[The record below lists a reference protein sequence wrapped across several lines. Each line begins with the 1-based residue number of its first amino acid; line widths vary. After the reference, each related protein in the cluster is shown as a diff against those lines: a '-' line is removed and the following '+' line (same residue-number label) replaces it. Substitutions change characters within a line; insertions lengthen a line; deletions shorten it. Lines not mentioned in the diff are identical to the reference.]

1 VPGHGPIIDE
11 AELAEVLDAQAR
23 YFRLIQRTA
32 RAGLAAGRTPLQA
45 AGDCDL
51 GGFAAWP
58 DSQRIVLNL
67 HRAYADAAGDT
78 IDLLSAF
85 TDAVTFNGGPFEW
98 SVNH

>member
-1 VPGHGPIIDE
+1 
-11 AELAEVLDAQAR
+11 
-23 YFRLIQRTA
+23 
-32 RAGLAAGRTPLQA
+32 LQA

-51 GGFAAWP
+51 GEFAAWP

-78 IDLLSAF
+78 IDLMSAF
-85 TDAVTFNGGPFEW
+85 TDAVAFNGGPFEC